1 MNHQGWS
8 QFVEVLAVG
17 GGRCPAGSI
26 PTHLSAPQEGW
37 EPLVILTIRPEP
49 CASFLPQNI
58 SITKAQAERLVED
71 LKWVLE
77 HDPILTGTSHK
88 E

>member
-1 MNHQGWS
+1 MNGWS

-17 GGRCPAGSI
+17 GGRCPAGTI
-26 PTHLSAPQEGW
+26 PTHLSAREGW
-37 EPLVILTIRPEP
+37 EPLVILTVRPEP
-49 CASFLPQNI
+49 CQSFQPQNL

-77 HDPILTGTSHK
+77 HDPILTGT
-88 E
+88 EEE

>member
-8 QFVEVLAVG
+8 QFVELLSVG
-17 GGRCPAGSI
+17 GGRCPVGSI
-26 PTHLSAPQEGW
+26 PTHLSAPQNDF

-49 CASFLPQNI
+49 CESFEPQNI

-71 LKWVLE
+71 VKWVLE
-77 HDPILTGTSHK
+77 NDPILTNTK
-88 E
+88 ED